1 MTGQKKKRGAAP
13 KADETLLI
21 RGALRLARM
30 DDTRSEV
37 ADGDVLIE
45 GGVIKAVGT
54 RLGAKADRIID
65 ARGCVVLPG
74 FVNTHHHLYQT
85 LTRNLPAVQDHKLFD
100 WLLYLYEVWRQV
112 TPEDVF
118 VSAQVG
124 LGELL
129 LTGCTTS
136 SDHFY
141 VFPGGRSADL
151 IDQEIEGARALGIR
165 FHACRGSMSRGKS
178 KGGLPPDDVV
188 QSEDEI
194 LRDSERLVK
203 AYHDRSSRA
212 MTRIALAPCSPF
224 SVTTELLKLTA
235 QMAQKWDVRLHT
247 HLAETLD
254 EEDFCLQLFKMRP
267 LAYMESAGW
276 LEGGRSWFAHCVHC
290 SRAESKL
297 MGATRTGVAHC
308 PSSNL
313 RLGSGIAPLRMYLDD
328 KVPVGLG
335 VDGSAS
341 NDCSAMLLEAR
352 MAMLVARVK
361 SGVASMPARDALWA
375 ATRGGAEVLG
385 RDDIGELSP
394 GKAADLSVFDLSG
407 IDFAGSLCDPVAAVL
422 FCGASHKAKHVVVNG
437 KIVVEDGRLS
447 RLDEGALA
455 RRANSLSAKLLE
467 RAA

>member
-1 MTGQKKKRGAAP
+1 MKTI
-13 KADETLLI
+13 LI
-21 RGALRLARM
+21 RNALAVARM
-30 DDTRSEV
+30 DDARTEI
-37 ADGDVLIE
+37 AGGDVLIE
-45 GGVIKAVGT
+45 GNTVKKVGKGLKARAERV
-54 RLGAKADRIID
+54 ID

-100 WLLYLYEVWRQV
+100 WLLYLYEVWRHV
-112 TPEDVF
+112 TPEGVY

-141 VFPGGRSADL
+141 LFPGGKSAGL
-151 IDQEIEGARALGIR
+151 IDREIEAARDLGIR

-188 QSEDEI
+188 QTEDEI
-194 LRDSERLVK
+194 LKDCERLVK
-203 AYHDRSSRA
+203 KHHDRKPFA
-212 MTRIALAPCSPF
+212 MTRVALAPCSPF
-224 SVTTELLKLTA
+224 SVTTELLKLSA
-235 QMAQKWDVRLHT
+235 RMAKEWDVRLHT

-254 EEDFCLQLFKMRP
+254 EEAYCLELHKMRP
-267 LAYMESAGW
+267 LAYMESVGW
-276 LEGGRSWFAHCVHC
+276 LEGGRSWFAHCVHMDE
-290 SRAESKL
+290 AESKL
-297 MGATRTGVAHC
+297 MGRTRTGVAHC

-313 RLGSGIAPLRMYLDD
+313 RLGSGIAPLRQYLGH

-341 NDCSAMLLEAR
+341 NDCSDMLAEVR
-352 MAMLVARVK
+352 QAMLVARVK
-361 SGVASMPARDALWA
+361 SGVASMPARDALWI

-394 GKAADLSVFDLSG
+394 GKAADVAIFDLSG
-407 IDFAGSLCDPVAAVL
+407 IDFAGSLSDPVAAVV
-422 FCGASHKAKHVVVNG
+422 FCGASHKARHVLVDGEVVVS
-437 KIVVEDGRLS
+437 DGRLA
-447 RLDEGALA
+447 RVDE
-455 RRANSLSAKLLE
+455 RSLSEKANKLSREMLAKVP
-467 RAA
+467 